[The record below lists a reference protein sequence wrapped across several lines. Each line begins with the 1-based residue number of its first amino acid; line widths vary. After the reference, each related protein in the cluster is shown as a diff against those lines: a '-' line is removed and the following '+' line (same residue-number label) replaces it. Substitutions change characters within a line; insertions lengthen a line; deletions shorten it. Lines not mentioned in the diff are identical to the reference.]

1 MEENNELLTA
11 QKLAKKL
18 DLSVDT
24 IWKYTREDKIP
35 YIKLGNRQYRYN
47 LEEVLTALSGE
58 KVKEQREKYQ
68 TQQSTNDIPG
78 NNENFTYRDYLE
90 LPEEPGYH
98 YEVLEG
104 NLIKEPSP
112 NVIHQRVSR
121 RLQRMLED
129 YIWEKDPDGEIFN
142 APLDVT
148 FGEIN
153 VLQPDLLYIQGED
166 QNLIKEK
173 RIDGP
178 PLLVVEIISP
188 SSGGRDRVQKMNIY
202 KKAGVKHYWIVD
214 PEKKTCECFTLKNDE
229 YTLTLSGMED
239 DVIEHPEFPD
249 LKIPLKT
256 LWQGRR
262 KAE

>member
-1 MEENNELLTA
+1 MEENIDLLSA
-11 QKLAKKL
+11 QKLAERL

-47 LEEVLTALSGE
+47 LNKVLASLSGDR
-58 KVKEQREKYQ
+58 VKEQKDYYQ
-68 TQQSTNDIPG
+68 TRDKKNKDSDSNR
-78 NNENFTYRDYLE
+78 NNFTYHDYLQ

-121 RLQRMLED
+121 RLQRILED
-129 YIWEKDPDGEIFN
+129 YFWEKNSEGEVFY

-148 FGEIN
+148 FGEKN
-153 VLQPDLLYIQGED
+153 VLQPDLLYISEEK

-178 PLLVVEIISP
+178 PLLTVEIISP
-188 SSGGRDRVQKMNIY
+188 SSGSRDRVQKMNIY
-202 KKAGVKHYWIVD
+202 QKAGVKHYWIVD
-214 PEKKTCECFTLKNDE
+214 PEKKTCECFTLKDGT
-229 YTLTLSGMED
+229 YSLVISGMED
-239 DVIEHPEFPD
+239 EIIEHPEFSD
-249 LKIPLKT
+249 LKIPLQI
-256 LWQGRR
+256 LWYGRQ
-262 KAE
+262 K